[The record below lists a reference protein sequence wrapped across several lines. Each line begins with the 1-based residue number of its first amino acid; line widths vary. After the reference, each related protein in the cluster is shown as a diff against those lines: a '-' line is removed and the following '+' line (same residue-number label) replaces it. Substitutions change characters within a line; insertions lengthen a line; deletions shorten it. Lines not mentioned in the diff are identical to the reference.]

1 MTLSLVFLARSS
13 TFLTLCRSLGLPSPV
28 LPPANSSCL
37 SFPGLPAPS
46 LPSWGPLSLPGPLP
60 ALQLEMLWEVSWAS
74 QGLPLHH
81 MIPSVLKV
89 GHGFLDL
96 IRLVTCLPVGGQT
109 QPLMVPHLQ
118 TRLRRGA
125 QMAPTR
131 VSVARGLGLLV
142 GGRARGLCAC

>member
-37 SFPGLPAPS
+37 RFPGLPAPS

-81 MIPSVLKV
+81 MIPSVLKAMFSV
-89 GHGFLDL
+89 FVWYLRVFFAFFFFWQEGKFGCSVLS
-96 IRLVTCLPVGGQT
+96 ICLSHECAYDV
-109 QPLMVPHLQ
+109 
-118 TRLRRGA
+118 LRTWCRTWHIGSS
-125 QMAPTR
+125 Q
-131 VSVARGLGLLV
+131 
-142 GGRARGLCAC
+142 